1 VNLGGATANPNFVMS
16 NSCTNQV
23 LVLAQVELFSKGNQ
37 YSNWFYAL
45 AKHLDEMLARLYLG
59 KIGASLTELSKQQAD
74 YISAPLEGAFKPG
87 HYCY

>member
-1 VNLGGATANPNFVMS
+1 
-16 NSCTNQV
+16 
-23 LVLAQVELFSKGNQ
+23 
-37 YSNWFYAL
+37 L